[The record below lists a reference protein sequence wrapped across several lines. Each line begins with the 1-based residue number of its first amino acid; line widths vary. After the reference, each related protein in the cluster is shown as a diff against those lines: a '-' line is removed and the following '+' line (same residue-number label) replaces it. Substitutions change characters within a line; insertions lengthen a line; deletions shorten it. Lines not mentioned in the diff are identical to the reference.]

1 MRAPRCYDNRVKPSA
16 IVFISLIFSH
26 LSAAQDLTREPVEE
40 VVAVVD
46 RTPLLLS
53 DVDLAELLVLIERPF
68 GATDVDYRSALL
80 EARIQLEVQFRDL
93 EASGVLYRLDLDV
106 VEVRRSLLSAAGD
119 AASLSG
125 ELEVNG
131 LGEADIDELALRV
144 CAANA
149 YAEQRLRPRI
159 SVSLQE
165 IETAYRRLAVELE
178 SQGESAPPLTSVHD
192 QLHQLIAE
200 RKLNDEI
207 ERWVERALDER
218 EVTRFVR

>member
-1 MRAPRCYDNRVKPSA
+1 LRAPRCYDTRVKPSA
-16 IVFISLIFSH
+16 IVFILLIFSH

-106 VEVRRSLLSAAGD
+106 VEVRRSLLSAADD

-125 ELEVNG
+125 ELEANG

-149 YAEQRLRPRI
+149 YAEQRLRSRI

>member
-1 MRAPRCYDNRVKPSA
+1 VKPSA
-16 IVFISLIFSH
+16 IVFILLIFSH

-106 VEVRRSLLSAAGD
+106 VEVRRSLLSAADD

-125 ELEVNG
+125 ELEANG

-149 YAEQRLRPRI
+149 YAEQRLRSRI